1 MKQEEQLVKPRE
13 TKFRYRLT
21 TFIFIA
27 RLSWGDLVNPLNWG
41 NNFSKIFPAPRKAA
55 FKQGIANYFFRN

>member
-1 MKQEEQLVKPRE
+1 MKHEAQLIKPPE

-21 TFIFIA
+21 TFMFIA
-27 RLSWGDLVNPLNWG
+27 RLSWGDLVNPLNWKY
-41 NNFSKIFPAPRKAA
+41 NFSKIFPAPRKAV